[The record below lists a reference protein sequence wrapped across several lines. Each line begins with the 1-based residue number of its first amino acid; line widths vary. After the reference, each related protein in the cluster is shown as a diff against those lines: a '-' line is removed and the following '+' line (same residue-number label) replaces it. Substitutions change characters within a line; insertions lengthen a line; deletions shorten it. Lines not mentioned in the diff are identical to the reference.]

1 MAKRDYYE
9 VLGVERNADTDALK
23 KAYRR
28 LAMKNHPDRNPDDA
42 DAEERFKEGKEA
54 YEVLSDSSKRGAY
67 DQFGHAGVDTS
78 VGGGGGGAGFRD
90 IFDEVFGDIFGGRGG
105 GGGGSRVYRGADL
118 RFELEVSLEE
128 AVFGTTAKIDVPS
141 RIKCD
146 ECSGS
151 GARPG
156 TSPQTC
162 STCDGAGQ
170 VRMQQGFFSL
180 QQTCPTCRGAGKV
193 ISEAC
198 DKCRGAGRVV
208 KNRSLSVKVPG
219 GVDVGDRVRLGGEG
233 EAGESGGPA
242 GDLYVEISVREHPI
256 FTREGTH
263 LYCEVPIGFV
273 TAALGGEIE
282 VPALQGRVNLKI
294 PAETQTGRLFRLRGK
309 GVKSVRGGSV
319 GDLLSRVVIETPVNL
334 NRKQQEILQ
343 GFDDALQKNDKKHRP
358 KEQGWLDTVKRF
370 LEDLKQ

>member
-9 VLGVERNADTDALK
+9 VLGVDRNADTDALK

-78 VGGGGGGAGFRD
+78 VGGGGGAGFRD
-90 IFDEVFGDIFGGRGG
+90 MFDEVFGDIFGGRGG

-151 GARPG
+151 GAQPG

-334 NRKQQEILQ
+334 NRKQKEILQ